1 MALRSEQAR
10 VLRRRVLGG
19 LIRNLV
25 LFTGAFAL
33 LCGAVQTFVVPSMA
47 DYVANSTSSWHTLPS
62 SEQYTQALADEG
74 LSIEDGGIHDMWVDE
89 FVQSGYSADEGTAA
103 KVQDEID
110 EMQYALGEF
119 LAAEQANDKQAAVD
133 AAAKAVKAAQ
143 AQAEKLGL
151 VDPVANA
158 SAAGG
163 GVVFDENASA
173 ATDKSLFIETA
184 KDGEAP
190 EDTGEKTDAG
200 SGNNAADADSALPPL
215 LDYRTI
221 LKAEG
226 IEPDDASAAQAR
238 AALRTTATIL
248 EMGLSLS
255 ASSPHL
261 PPDTTEED
269 AVRILVAAATVGYA
283 QADLDDLL
291 GRAYRQSQAQAYDAW
306 VALTPA
312 EEAQALGV
320 NDEHPVWQVIQ
331 DENGTYSIRD
341 ISTYT
346 FIKSFKLPL
355 IVIAFVAGWLFIILR
370 SLNKSLRYF
379 DELSGAVAT
388 LLTDKEAP
396 LELPADLSIAR
407 NELAVIRSQSLADER
422 AAHAAEQRKN
432 ELVAYLAHDIRTPLT
447 SVLGYLD
454 LLRETTDLP
463 RDTLRKYADVAYTK
477 AERLEQL
484 INEFFEITRYN
495 LSAIPIERE
504 TVGVRLFCQQVA
516 EAFFPEASAR
526 NIRISIDVTGADTF
540 FIDPDKLARALGNV
554 LRNAVAYADA
564 NSTIALAA
572 RQDGRLTTIT
582 VANRGREISEAHLE
596 SIFEKFYRA
605 DGARTT
611 RSGGAGLGLA
621 IAREIVVAHHGT
633 IEAASERGITVFT
646 LSIPTRGDEEAL
658 RGRAG
663 TGASAASIPAAASTS
678 GPISNRPGRLSQRT
692 TAMLHGSRPASARPD
707 RPAALPRQRPAG
719 APSFMHPGE
728 RTEPPRSDAQPA
740 APGRIGERTAT
751 RRGGAAPL
759 KPRYTAAPSAP
770 TASRMNDNRPR
781 SRSRHARRQP

>member
-1 MALRSEQAR
+1 MPENTSETEVVQILTSAAAMGYDQQ
-10 VLRRRVLGG
+10 VLDEVLG
-19 LIRNLV
+19 N
-25 LFTGAFAL
+25 
-33 LCGAVQTFVVPSMA
+33 
-47 DYVANSTSSWHTLPS
+47 
-62 SEQYTQALADEG
+62 
-74 LSIEDGGIHDMWVDE
+74 
-89 FVQSGYSADEGTAA
+89 
-103 KVQDEID
+103 
-110 EMQYALGEF
+110 
-119 LAAEQANDKQAAVD
+119 
-133 AAAKAVKAAQ
+133 
-143 AQAEKLGL
+143 
-151 VDPVANA
+151 
-158 SAAGG
+158 
-163 GVVFDENASA
+163 
-173 ATDKSLFIETA
+173 
-184 KDGEAP
+184 
-190 EDTGEKTDAG
+190 
-200 SGNNAADADSALPPL
+200 
-215 LDYRTI
+215 
-221 LKAEG
+221 
-226 IEPDDASAAQAR
+226 
-238 AALRTTATIL
+238 
-248 EMGLSLS
+248 
-255 ASSPHL
+255 
-261 PPDTTEED
+261 
-269 AVRILVAAATVGYA
+269 
-283 QADLDDLL
+283 
-291 GRAYRQSQAQAYDAW
+291 AYRQAQDEAFNTWASLPADQRAQA
-306 VALTPA
+306 VGLS
-312 EEAQALGV
+312 
-320 NDEHPVWQVIQ
+320 DEHPVWQTVTN
-331 DENGTYSIRD
+331 ENGATSVRD
-341 ISTYT
+341 VATYT

-355 IVIAFVAGWLFIILR
+355 AALVFVAGWLFIILR
-370 SLNKSLRYF
+370 TLNKSLRYF
-379 DELSGAVAT
+379 DDLAEAVGK
-388 LLTDKEAP
+388 LLADKDAP
-396 LELPADLSIAR
+396 IELPPDLSIAR